1 MMDIACVKS
10 VLHTTSVTAQ
20 DQGSD
25 SSDTRDTR
33 DTHLPSCV
41 VYLTLPAL

>member
-1 MMDIACVKS
+1 MDIACVKS

-25 SSDTRDTR
+25 SSDTCDTR
-33 DTHLPSCV
+33 LPSCV